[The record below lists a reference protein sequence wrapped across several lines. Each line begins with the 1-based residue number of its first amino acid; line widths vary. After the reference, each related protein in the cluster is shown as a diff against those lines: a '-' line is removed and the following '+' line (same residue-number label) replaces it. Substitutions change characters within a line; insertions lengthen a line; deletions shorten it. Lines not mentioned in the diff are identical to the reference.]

1 VRAPLAGL
9 GAGLLVVVCCATA
22 PLVIGALGGVAL
34 GTLVGGSA
42 LALAA
47 ALVVV
52 ALLVLLW
59 RRGRT
64 SRPVR
69 GGEPERW

>member
-1 VRAPLAGL
+1 MRTSLASL

-42 LALAA
+42 LVLASA
-47 ALVVV
+47 AVVV
-52 ALLVLLW
+52 AFLVLLW

-69 GGEPERW
+69 GGEPERR